1 MTSTTKP
8 NVAAGILRR
17 VEQKSVRPIVYGDGV
32 AIALG
37 EHQFYV
43 AVHTSPDHHGQDPE
57 QARLIL
63 DRLDQALGA
72 FTYPL
77 CHSGSAVELA
87 RDLKHH
93 SETKHGAAPV
103 SVNGVFYDARLLAQV
118 LRQVSGRVE
127 IRAVQWEAYDRGRRP
142 LIIDR
147 AGVSTY
153 VLPLSPLNIDADS
166 TPEAWE

>member
-1 MTSTTKP
+1 MTRTTNP
-8 NVAAGILRR
+8 SVAAGILRR
-17 VEQKSVRPIVYGDGV
+17 IGQKSAQPIVYGDGV

-37 EHQFYV
+37 EHQSYL
-43 AVHTSPDHHGQDPE
+43 AVHASPDHHDQDPE

-63 DRLDQALGA
+63 DQLHRALGA

-77 CHSGSAVELA
+77 YRSGSAVELA
-87 RDLKHH
+87 RALKYHLG
-93 SETKHGAAPV
+93 TRHGAVPV
-103 SVNGVFYDARLLAQV
+103 SVDGVFYDARLLAQV

-127 IRAVQWEAYDRGRRP
+127 IRAVHWEAHGRGRRP

-153 VLPLSPLNIDADS
+153 VLPLNPIDIDADS
-166 TPEAWE
+166 TPEAWG